1 MRVHGAWG
9 SGGAP
14 QSRVTHFQ
22 DGQWAQMKPCMAAS
36 RSASAFALGKPR
48 EKIKLSAIIEKGS
61 LAAARTY
68 DHRPYLG
75 PSAQIETHAFCQSCC
90 GHAAI
95 VDTGQQS
102 EFTSTK
108 MAVVKVTTRCM
119 SGCLYQCAQ
128 AVSDGDRERC
138 RSLLFEARQE
148 CIRSLA
154 SVSTESVSSVNPAI
168 LQLQQLQCVQEAWAF
183 RWPTLSLASPP
194 SPGLVSSAS
203 SDHALCIGGH
213 ADPSKCMGG

>member
-1 MRVHGAWG
+1 MTTRRSFAFVHK
-9 SGGAP
+9 SEL
-14 QSRVTHFQ
+14 TL
-22 DGQWAQMKPCMAAS
+22 
-36 RSASAFALGKPR
+36 FANHAVDM
-48 EKIKLSAIIEKGS
+48 LS
-61 LAAARTY
+61 
-68 DHRPYLG
+68 
-75 PSAQIETHAFCQSCC
+75 
-90 GHAAI
+90 I

-108 MAVVKVTTRCM
+108 MTVVKVTTRCM
-119 SGCLYQCAQ
+119 SGCSCHSAQ

-148 CIRSLA
+148 CVRSLA

-183 RWPTLSLASPP
+183 RWPNLSLASPP

-203 SDHALCIGGH
+203 SLSGHHALLLRG
-213 ADPSKCMGG
+213 MVR